1 MVVRQ
6 NRLGHADAQTT
17 MDYTNAVTADE
28 QRIAEDLGKVCP
40 LLHEMNREKASAR
53 NTDPYHSVRW
63 FGCGGWI

>member
-1 MVVRQ
+1 
-6 NRLGHADAQTT
+6 